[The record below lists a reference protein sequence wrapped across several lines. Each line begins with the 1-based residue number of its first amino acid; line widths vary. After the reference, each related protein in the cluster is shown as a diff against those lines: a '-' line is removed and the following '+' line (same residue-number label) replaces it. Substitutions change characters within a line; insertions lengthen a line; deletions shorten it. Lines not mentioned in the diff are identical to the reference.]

1 MPSPPRC
8 ATVGFNQALY
18 FAVGKGDPVAR
29 RQVVS
34 QATCT
39 DCHEKMMLHGGIRQN
54 VEYCVVC
61 HNPTGTD
68 SGVRKAND
76 TPESTNFKT
85 LIHKIHTGSD
95 LTTDFFTVIGHGAS
109 VNNYNGVGYVGDR
122 RDCAACHLPGTN
134 LLPLSAGQINQVAPR
149 DYITSLPPVSGAC
162 LSCHTTKSAA
172 AHAAIM
178 TSPTLGESCDACHG
192 TVWTP
197 GSTKYTRAE
206 LRFDIACGRWFGG

>member
-61 HNPTGTD
+61 HNPTVTD

-95 LTTDFFTVIGHGAS
+95 LTTDSVIVHGAS
-109 VNNYNGVGYVGDR
+109 VNNYNDVGYVGDR
-122 RDCAACHLPGTN
+122 RDCAACHLPAHPRQASSFRSEAEPRSN
-134 LLPLSAGQINQVAPR
+134 LEKADSASSQA
-149 DYITSLPPVSGAC
+149 
-162 LSCHTTKSAA
+162 
-172 AHAAIM
+172 
-178 TSPTLGESCDACHG
+178 DAE
-192 TVWTP
+192 P
-197 GSTKYTRAE
+197 
-206 LRFDIACGRWFGG
+206 